1 MKGVALERARDVAS
15 CGAGVAILLAHVTS
29 VIGSPTLL
37 PESGR
42 SIKRHPNQVSLR
54 FRKVRAKNG
63 KRLGYIPGI
72 HGYSASCS
80 HTHDAK
86 SYDGYDTGETPGEI
100 HLPG

>member
-1 MKGVALERARDVAS
+1 MALERARDVAS

-29 VIGSPTLL
+29 VIGSPTLS

-42 SIKRHPNQVSLR
+42 SVKRHPNQVSVR

-63 KRLGYIPGI
+63 KRLGYIPGM

-80 HTHDAK
+80 HTHDA
-86 SYDGYDTGETPGEI
+86 E
-100 HLPG
+100 